1 VATSERAF
9 TTVGARA
16 AVQERTAPAHSFAI
30 RPIWQQMLLDFVTIV
45 AALAFAAVAFGE
57 QLVRSSAHGIP
68 PLAMATM
75 TITVFFFAG
84 AYPRRLT
91 PLDIGDMEGLL
102 RGLGC
107 ATVLL
112 TIGYI
117 GTRSVPGM
125 VAVVTVLAVVVLLI
139 AQREFGH
146 LVRRKQP
153 WPTQQ
158 RFSSS
163 SVTQILVMQPEGE
176 CEMYPEAAYVQSAA
190 VHLLKRAVDVIGA
203 AMLLAV
209 ALPLM
214 TIVAVLIRLDSKGP
228 VLIRQRRIGKHGAP
242 FYIWKFR
249 SMHND
254 VSRYAR
260 SPVCDN
266 DPRLTR
272 FGRAL
277 RRYSIDELPQLLN
290 VFTGEM
296 SLVGPRPE
304 MPFIVRK
311 YKAHQRLRLLATP
324 GITGLWQISP
334 ARAMPIHENLRF
346 DLFYIENQNIFLD
359 FAILLRTASAVV
371 RGIGAT

>member
-1 VATSERAF
+1 MATSERAL
-9 TTVGARA
+9 TTIGAS
-16 AVQERTAPAHSFAI
+16 AVAQETAPANSFAI

-57 QLVRSSAHGIP
+57 QFVRSSAHGIP

-75 TITVFFFAG
+75 AITVFFFAG
-84 AYPRRLT
+84 AYPRRQT

-102 RGLGC
+102 RGVGC
-107 ATVLL
+107 ATALL
-112 TIGYI
+112 TMGYI
-117 GTRSVPGM
+117 GTHTVPGM
-125 VAVVTVLAVVVLLI
+125 VAVVTMIAVVVLLI
-139 AQREFGH
+139 LQRELGH
-146 LVRRKQP
+146 IVRRKQP
-153 WPTQQ
+153 WPTQP
-158 RFSSS
+158 RSLSS
-163 SVTQILVMQPEGE
+163 SVTQALIMQAEGE
-176 CEMYPEAAYVQSAA
+176 CEMYPEAA
-190 VHLLKRAVDVIGA
+190 VHPLKRAVDVLGA
-203 AMLLAV
+203 AMLLAF
-209 ALPLM
+209 ALPMM

-228 VLIRQRRIGKHGAP
+228 VLIRQRRIGRHGAP
-242 FYIWKFR
+242 FYMWKFR

-260 SPVCDN
+260 SPVSDN

-311 YKAHQRLRLLATP
+311 YKPHQRLRLLATP

-346 DLFYIENQNIFLD
+346 DLFYIENQNIYLD
-359 FAILLRTASAVV
+359 FAILLRTASAVF